1 MNMKKKCSKCGVEKN
16 TSEFHRDKRCKDG
29 LYSHCKECA
38 KEYTRKYAK
47 ENRVRLKQ
55 LQKEWRER
63 NKEKIKQWN
72 ADFKSAQ
79 SDYVKE
85 YNRIYQLDRYHS
97 IPKIKLHNNVACMVR
112 LALRGKKAG
121 NVLET
126 ILGYTTEDL
135 MRHIEN
141 QFDDKMT
148 WDNYGE
154 YWHIDHVKPQ
164 SLFNF
169 ESFEEDEFKECWGLN
184 NLQPLSA
191 KENRKK
197 SNKYRSE
204 I

>member
-1 MNMKKKCSKCGVEKN
+1 MKKKCSKCGFEKD

-38 KEYTRKYAK
+38 REYTRKYAK
-47 ENRVRLKQ
+47 ENRGRLKQ

-72 ADFKSAQ
+72 ADFKAAQ
-79 SDYVKE
+79 GDYVKE

-97 IPKIKLHNNVACMVR
+97 VPKVKLHNNVACMVR
-112 LALRGKKAG
+112 LSLHGKKAG

-135 MRHIEN
+135 MKHIEN

-154 YWHIDHVKPQ
+154 YWHIDHIKPQ

-169 ESFEEDEFKECWGLN
+169 ESFEDDEFKECWGLD

-191 KENRKK
+191 EENRKK

-204 I
+204 K